1 MRPFLALLRK
11 QIHESQWTLGLSAV
25 VLFGLGWLFVWVTSL
40 NEAEIVQRLG
50 DDSEQG
56 RIGMLRMMGIGEQ
69 PPSISLIMA
78 SWSHPFIILLLS
90 IWAVGRGS
98 AAVAA
103 EVERGTMDLLLSRPI
118 SRWAYLA
125 SGVIVSVLGLV
136 LLAGALMAGATIAVH
151 YNVLRVRPAAWEM
164 LYPAINLAA
173 LGLPIYGYTLL
184 ASALDHVRW
193 RANLAGSVLTLVG
206 YIALIVSLIPVLQ
219 TQSWEPYVEKISI
232 FKAYNPVQA
241 VSGGDTY
248 QLHLAILGGVGTT
261 CILAAFA
268 AFAVRDLPA
277 NG

>member
-1 MRPFLALLRK
+1 MKPFAALLRK
-11 QIHESQWTLGLSAV
+11 HIHESRWMLGLSAA
-25 VLFGLGWLFVWVTSL
+25 VLFGLGWLFVFATSL
-40 NEAEIVQRLG
+40 QEAEIVKRL
-50 DDSEQG
+50 SEDPDRG
-56 RIGMLRMMGIGEQ
+56 GIAMLRMMGIGEQ
-69 PPSISLIMA
+69 PASISLIMA

-98 AAVAA
+98 GAVAA

-118 SRWAYLA
+118 SRWVFLS
-125 SGVIVSVLGLV
+125 SGVIVSVLGLIV
-136 LLAGALMAGATIAVH
+136 LASALMAGATIAVH
-151 YNVLRVRPAAWEM
+151 YNVLRVRPAKWEM

-173 LGLPIYGYTLL
+173 LGLPIYGYSLL
-184 ASALDHVRW
+184 ASAVDYVRW
-193 RANLAGSVLTLVG
+193 RAIMLASVLTLVG
-206 YIALIVSLIPVLQ
+206 YIALIISLIPVLQ
-219 TQSWEPYVEKISI
+219 SQPWEPYVEKISI

-248 QLHLAILGGVGTT
+248 QLHLAILVSIGTT